1 MVVAELEVHGE
12 GQLFKD
18 VVTLQAE
25 FFHKLSNEITCIG
38 ETKENS
44 FP

>member
-1 MVVAELEVHGE
+1 MPSIHVTETSVMVVAELEVHGE

-25 FFHKLSNEITCIG
+25 FFHKLFE
-38 ETKENS
+38 
-44 FP
+44 